1 MPPEGGDPTTGP
13 DAPLDRALPR
23 RPPLSRAD
31 NPLIRAVQRT
41 PSGVQAKLLVALLGA
56 VVLLV
61 VVGLLG
67 LRAIADSND
76 RAEALRVLQQRAT
89 AYRAL
94 QADVEQVQQLLGLR
108 AGGPDLQAFVP
119 PAEAPTG
126 ASLTALD
133 QTIATALTRLGPGGD
148 IANLGFEVPAVE
160 QPVLDQIAADETR
173 LSDAM
178 GRILV
183 LDRAG
188 KAAEA
193 SQIQGA
199 EIDPLKQDLV
209 ALTDGLVA
217 GTSAETNALI
227 AENRSAFAASQLT
240 FVVVAILS
248 IVLAVVL
255 GYALSWSVIGPIKRM
270 ETRLGAIA
278 SGDFSGRVDVPNRD
292 ELGVLATNINAMN
305 DQLGR
310 VYGELETASRHK
322 SEFLANMSHELRTPL
337 NAIIGFSEVL
347 REEMAGPLNE
357 TQRQYVEDV
366 QEAGQHLLSLINDI
380 LDLAKVEAG
389 RMELALAEVS
399 ILETLESGLTMHH
412 ARATRNDITLNLSIE
427 PDVGVVRAD
436 ERKIR
441 QVVFNLLSNA
451 MKFTPSG
458 GRVDVS
464 ARRHDGVVEI
474 AVADTGVG
482 ISPADQE
489 RIFEE
494 FQQASGPAAGSTE
507 GTGLGLTLSK
517 RFVELHGG
525 RLWVQSELGA
535 GTTFRFTLPAQAPA

>member
-1 MPPEGGDPTTGP
+1 MAYDGGDATTSSGH
-13 DAPLDRALPR
+13 
-23 RPPLSRAD
+23 PPLSRAD

-41 PSGVQAKLLVALLGA
+41 PSGVQVKLLVALLGA

-61 VVGLLG
+61 IVGVLG
-67 LRAIADSND
+67 IRAIADSND
-76 RAEALRVLQQRAT
+76 RAESLRVLQQRAT

-108 AGGPDLQAFVP
+108 AGGLDQQAFNP
-119 PAEAPTG
+119 PAAAPTG

-133 QTIATALTRLGPGGD
+133 QTIATSLTRLGPGGD
-148 IANLGFEVPAVE
+148 VANLGFEVPPSE
-160 QPVLDQIAADETR
+160 QAALDQIATDETR

-178 GRILV
+178 RRILA
-183 LDRAG
+183 LDQAG
-188 KAAEA
+188 KPGEA
-193 SQIQGA
+193 TQVQGT
-199 EIDPLKQDLV
+199 EVDPLKQDLV
-209 ALTDGLVA
+209 SLTDRLVA

-227 AENRSAFAASQLT
+227 AENRSAFAASQLI
-240 FVVVAILS
+240 FVAVAILS
-248 IVLAVVL
+248 IILALVL

-278 SGDFSGRVDVPNRD
+278 SGDFSGHVDVPNRD
-292 ELGVLATNINAMN
+292 ELGTLATNINAMN

-347 REEMAGPLNE
+347 RES
-357 TQRQYVEDV
+357 QRQYVEDV
-366 QEAGQHLLSLINDI
+366 LEAGQHLLSLINDI

-389 RMELALAEVS
+389 RMELALGDVS
-399 ILETLESGLTMHH
+399 ILDTLESGLTMHQ
-412 ARATRNDITLNLSIE
+412 ARASRNEITLKLTID
-427 PDVGVVRAD
+427 PDVGAVRAD
-436 ERKIR
+436 ERKVR
-441 QVVFNLLSNA
+441 QVVFNLVSNA
-451 MKFTPSG
+451 VKFTPSG

-489 RIFEE
+489 RIFDE
-494 FQQASGPAAGSTE
+494 FQQAGGSGAGSPE
-507 GTGLGLTLSK
+507 GTGLGLTLAK

-525 RLWVQSELGA
+525 RLWVQSELGV
-535 GTTFRFTLPAQAPA
+535 GTTFRFTLPVQTQPSA

>member
-1 MPPEGGDPTTGP
+1 MARDGTDTASAHPARPS
-13 DAPLDRALPR
+13 RA
-23 RPPLSRAD
+23 PLSRAD

-41 PSGVQAKLLVALLGA
+41 PSGVQSKLLVALLGA
-56 VVLLV
+56 VGLLV
-61 VVGLLG
+61 IVGLLG
-67 LRAIADSND
+67 IRAIADSNN
-76 RAEALRVLQQRAT
+76 RAEALRALQQRAT

-94 QADVEQVQQLLGLR
+94 QADVDQVQQLLGLR
-108 AGGPDLQAFVP
+108 AGGLDQQAFNP

-133 QTIATALTRLGPGGD
+133 QTIATSLTRLGPGGD
-148 IANLGFEVPAVE
+148 VANLGFEVPLDE
-160 QPVLDQIAADETR
+160 QATLDKIAADETR
-173 LSDAM
+173 LSDSM
-178 GRILV
+178 RRILT
-183 LDRAG
+183 LDQAG
-188 KAAEA
+188 KAGEA
-193 SQIQGA
+193 TQVQGA
-199 EIDPLKQDLV
+199 EVDPLKQDLI
-209 ALTDGLVA
+209 ALTDRLVA

-227 AENRSAFAASQLT
+227 AENRSAFAASQVT
-240 FVVVAILS
+240 FIVVALLS
-248 IVLAVVL
+248 VALALVL

-278 SGDFSGRVDVPNRD
+278 SGDFAGHVDVPNRD
-292 ELGVLATNINAMN
+292 ELGSLATNINAMN

-347 REEMAGPLNE
+347 REEMAGPLND

-399 ILETLESGLTMHH
+399 ILDTLESGLTMHQ
-412 ARATRNDITLNLSIE
+412 ARATRNDITLHLTIE
-427 PDVGVVRAD
+427 PDVGLIRAD
-436 ERKIR
+436 ERKVR

-464 ARRHDGVVEI
+464 ASRHDGVVEI

-494 FQQASGPAAGSTE
+494 FQQAGGAATGSTE
-507 GTGLGLTLSK
+507 GTGLGLALSR

-525 RLWVQSELGA
+525 RLWVQSELGL
-535 GTTFRFTLPAQAPA
+535 GTTFRFTLPDRAPA

>member
-1 MPPEGGDPTTGP
+1 MTDSGDAIPPGG
-13 DAPLDRALPR
+13 

-41 PSGVQAKLLVALLGA
+41 PSGVQAKLLVALLGS

-61 VVGLLG
+61 VVGVLG
-67 LRAIADSND
+67 MRAIADSND

-119 PAEAPTG
+119 PAAAPTG
-126 ASLTALD
+126 AALAALD
-133 QTIATALTRLGPGGD
+133 QTIATAITRLGPGGD
-148 IANLGFEVPAVE
+148 VANLGFVVPAGE
-160 QPVLDQIAADETR
+160 QAILDRIAVDDSHLA
-173 LSDAM
+173 DAM
-178 GRILV
+178 GRILA
-183 LDRAG
+183 LDQAG
-188 KAAEA
+188 QAVQA
-193 SQIQGA
+193 SQLQGR

-209 ALTDGLVA
+209 SLTDQLVA
-217 GTSAETNALI
+217 GTSAATDALI
-227 AENRSAFAASQLT
+227 AENQSAFADSQRL
-240 FVVVAILS
+240 FVAVALLGIG
-248 IVLAVVL
+248 LAL
-255 GYALSWSVIGPIKRM
+255 LFGYALSWSVIGPIRRM

-278 SGDFSGRVDVPNRD
+278 SGDFSGHVDVPNRD
-292 ELGVLATNINAMN
+292 ELGALAANINRMN
-305 DQLGR
+305 DELGR
-310 VYGELETASRHK
+310 VYKELESASRHK

-347 REEMAGPLNE
+347 REEMYGGLND

-380 LDLAKVEAG
+380 LDLSKVEAG

-399 ILETLESGLTMHH
+399 VVDTLERGLTMHQ
-412 ARATRNDITLNLSIE
+412 ARATRNEISLNLDIE
-427 PDVGVVRAD
+427 PDVGVVTAD

-441 QVVFNLLSNA
+441 QVVFNLVSNA
-451 MKFTPSG
+451 VKFTPSG

-482 ISPADQE
+482 IAPADQD

-494 FQQASGPAAGSTE
+494 FQQARGPADGAHE
-507 GTGLGLTLSK
+507 GTGLGLTLSR

-525 RLWVQSELGA
+525 RLWVQSEPGA
-535 GTTFRFTLPAQAPA
+535 GTTFRFTLPAGSRS